1 MTFKLKRITFYS
13 LLMLSHII
21 FASCDRSDIASQV
34 DENPDAKPPAIQPVI
49 STLMVQT
56 TPSPTATL
64 SVSPTPKA
72 VLIPSPTPELEA
84 LFIYNQGVRAFRV
97 EEYND
102 AITSFNMVIKR
113 LPEIA
118 LGYKARGG
126 AYYGLE
132 KYDRAIEDL
141 EKAIEIDPDIGG
153 AYLYLGLIYLA
164 QDNKPQAKIELQKA
178 ITLIHPV
185 REKWEYQQAE
195 KALYNLNQ

>member
-13 LLMLSHII
+13 LLILTYII
-21 FASCDRSDIASQV
+21 FVSCDRPYIASQV
-34 DENPDAKPPAIQPVI
+34 DENPVTEPPAIQPVI
-49 STLMVQT
+49 APTMIQT

-64 SVSPTPKA
+64 NPSPTPKA
-72 VLIPSPTPELEA
+72 VLVPSPTPELEA

-132 KYDRAIEDL
+132 KYDRAI
-141 EKAIEIDPDIGG
+141 AVSYTHPD
-153 AYLYLGLIYLA
+153 AA
-164 QDNKPQAKIELQKA
+164 DE
-178 ITLIHPV
+178 
-185 REKWEYQQAE
+185 
-195 KALYNLNQ
+195 